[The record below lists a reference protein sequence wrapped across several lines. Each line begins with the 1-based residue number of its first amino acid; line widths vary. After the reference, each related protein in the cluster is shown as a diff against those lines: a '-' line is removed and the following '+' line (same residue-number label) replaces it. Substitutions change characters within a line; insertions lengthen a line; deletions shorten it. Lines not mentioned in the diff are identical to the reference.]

1 VMVLIDKMISALKRR
16 LLSPAWWFSQL
27 KTVLIMVVIVS
38 AVAFYQQRNM
48 VSGVAPALVLNTLEG
63 KTYNLQDEL
72 AKGPLL
78 VYFWGSWC
86 GICSLTSPA
95 VHDIAE
101 DSNVLTIA
109 LASGSDAEVQQYMD
123 QHGYQFTTLN
133 DDNGLIS
140 QQWGVTITPSLF
152 YLNTE
157 GEITQVSAGL
167 SSEWGMRLKLWLA
180 RFI

>member
-1 VMVLIDKMISALKRR
+1 MTSALKQR
-16 LLSPAWWFSQL
+16 LLTPAWWFSQL
-27 KTVLIMVVIVS
+27 KTVLIMVVIVF

-48 VSGVAPALVLNTLEG
+48 VSGIAPALVLNTLEG
-63 KTYNLQDEL
+63 KTYNLKDEL

-95 VHDIAE
+95 VNDIAQ
-101 DSNVLTIA
+101 DNNVLTIA
-109 LASGSDAEVQQYMD
+109 LASGNDAEVQQFMD

-157 GEITQVSAGL
+157 GEIVQVSAGL
-167 SSEWGMRLKLWLA
+167 SSDWGMRIKLWLVGLM
-180 RFI
+180 

>member
-1 VMVLIDKMISALKRR
+1 MINALKRR
-16 LLSPAWWFSQL
+16 LLSPAWWLSQL
-27 KTVLIMVVIVS
+27 KTILIMVVIVS

-48 VSGVAPALVLNTLEG
+48 VSGVAPALMLNTLEG
-63 KTYNLQDEL
+63 ETYDLKGEL
-72 AKGPLL
+72 TKGPML

-95 VHDIAE
+95 VDDIAQ
-101 DSNVLTIA
+101 DNNVLTIA
-109 LASGSDAEVQQYMD
+109 LASGDDAEVQQYMD
-123 QHGYQFTTLN
+123 RHGYQFTTLN
-133 DDNGLIS
+133 DDSGLIS

-167 SSEWGMRLKLWLA
+167 SSEWGMRFKLWLA
-180 RFI
+180 GVM